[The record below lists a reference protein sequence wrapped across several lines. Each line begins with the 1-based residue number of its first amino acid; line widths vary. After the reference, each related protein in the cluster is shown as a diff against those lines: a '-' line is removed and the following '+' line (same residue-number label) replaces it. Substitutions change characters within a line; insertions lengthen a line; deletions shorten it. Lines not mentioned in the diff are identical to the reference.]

1 MGVVRQDLRRQ
12 PDQRRV
18 HGEFTT
24 GSETATLVMEDIR
37 KAIIEA
43 ERELEAAEKAVASK
57 RNALMVL
64 QKQLQD
70 QLVKNVGGLKAVT
83 PGGDKV
89 KKPET
94 EEERRARVRRRWRVL
109 ALKVKFGLGA
119 NFLAIKKRNLND
131 INTFI
136 DQETEEAT
144 KEDQMDLEGKC
155 MRRKTDKRHFRR
167 GGVRVGCAE
176 GRDGF

>member
-1 MGVVRQDLRRQ
+1 M
-12 PDQRRV
+12 
-18 HGEFTT
+18 GEFNT
-24 GSETATLVMEDIR
+24 GLEETATLLVMEDIR
-37 KAIIEA
+37 KAISEA

-70 QLVKNVGGLKAVT
+70 QLVKNVGGLKGVT
-83 PGGDKV
+83 PGGEKV

-155 MRRKTDKRHFRR
+155 MRKKTDKRHFRR
-167 GGVRVGCAE
+167 GGVRVGCVE

>member
-1 MGVVRQDLRRQ
+1 MGAVLM
-12 PDQRRV
+12 
-18 HGEFTT
+18 
-24 GSETATLVMEDIR
+24 MEDIR
-37 KAIIEA
+37 EAFTEA
-43 ERELEAAEKAVASK
+43 ERELEAAERAVTSK
-57 RNALMVL
+57 RAALMVL

-70 QLVKNVGGLKAVT
+70 QLVKNVGGLKGVTAV
-83 PGGDKV
+83 GDKM

-94 EEERRARVRRRWRVL
+94 EEERRSRVRRRWRVL

-131 INTFI
+131 ISTFI
-136 DQETEEAT
+136 DHETEEAT

-155 MRRKTDKRHFRR
+155 MRKKADKRHFRR

>member
-1 MGVVRQDLRRQ
+1 MGVEQHLA
-12 PDQRRV
+12 
-18 HGEFTT
+18 T
-24 GSETATLVMEDIR
+24 GWELLIQLLVVILTMEDIK
-37 KAIIEA
+37 KAISEA
-43 ERELEAAEKAVASK
+43 EKELEVAERLVASK
-57 RNALMVL
+57 RSALMVL

-83 PGGDKV
+83 SGGDKV
-89 KKPET
+89 NRNET

-109 ALKVKFGLGA
+109 AM
-119 NFLAIKKRNLND
+119 KKRNLND
-131 INTFI
+131 ISTFI

-155 MRRKTDKRHFRR
+155 MRKKTDKRHFRR
-167 GGVRVGCAE
+167 GGVRVGCTE

>member
-1 MGVVRQDLRRQ
+1 MG
-12 PDQRRV
+12 
-18 HGEFTT
+18 
-24 GSETATLVMEDIR
+24 R
-37 KAIIEA
+37 KAISEA
-43 ERELEAAEKAVASK
+43 EREPEAAEKAVASK

-70 QLVKNVGGLKAVT
+70 QLVKNVGGLKGVT
-83 PGGDKV
+83 TGGGDKV

-109 ALKVKFGLGA
+109 AFKVKFGLGA

-155 MRRKTDKRHFRR
+155 MRKKPDKRHFRR

>member
-1 MGVVRQDLRRQ
+1 MGVHHRLGDGLRL
-12 PDQRRV
+12 
-18 HGEFTT
+18 E
-24 GSETATLVMEDIR
+24 MEDIR
-37 KAIIEA
+37 QAIVEA

-70 QLVKNVGGLKAVT
+70 QLMKNVGGLKGVT
-83 PGGDKV
+83 PGSEKV

-94 EEERRARVRRRWRVL
+94 DEERRARVRRRWRVL

-155 MRRKTDKRHFRR
+155 MRKKTDKRHFRR
-167 GGVRVGCAE
+167 GGVRVGCAQ

>member
-1 MGVVRQDLRRQ
+1 MG
-12 PDQRRV
+12 DQQRTW
-18 HGEFTT
+18 EFNT
-24 GSETATLVMEDIR
+24 GLEETATLLVMEDIR
-37 KAIIEA
+37 KAISEA

-70 QLVKNVGGLKAVT
+70 QLVKNVGGLKGVT

-119 NFLAIKKRNLND
+119 NFLAIRRETSTISTLSSIKRLRKQRKKIRW
-131 INTFI
+131 TW
-136 DQETEEAT
+136 
-144 KEDQMDLEGKC
+144 
-155 MRRKTDKRHFRR
+155 R
-167 GGVRVGCAE
+167 GNA
-176 GRDGF
+176 

>member
-1 MGVVRQDLRRQ
+1 MGTVHHRLGDGLLR
-12 PDQRRV
+12 
-18 HGEFTT
+18 
-24 GSETATLVMEDIR
+24 LNMEDIR
-37 KAIIEA
+37 QAIVEA

-70 QLVKNVGGLKAVT
+70 QLMKNVGGLKGVT
-83 PGGDKV
+83 TGSEKV

-94 EEERRARVRRRWRVL
+94 DEERRARVRRRWRVL
-109 ALKVKFGLGA
+109 ALKVEFGLGA

-155 MRRKTDKRHFRR
+155 MRKKTDKRHFRR
-167 GGVRVGCAE
+167 GGVRVGCAQ